1 MMNLQLNQMKSF
13 HVFARTAAL
22 NSMASNA
29 KVVITAAGPFSQY
42 GSLLVKCCAGDD
54 RQIQVRKRIHASV
67 YMYKIFIRVLLHKFY
82 SLYVWKYVCM
92 HILL

>member
-1 MMNLQLNQMKSF
+1 MIFINNDEFTF

-42 GSLLVKCCAGDD
+42 GSLLVKCCATNGTHYCDITGETD
-54 RQIQVRKRIHASV
+54 WVREMIDKYRLGKEYIHP
-67 YMYKIFIRVLLHKFY
+67 YTCFNI
-82 SLYVWKYVCM
+82 
-92 HILL
+92 